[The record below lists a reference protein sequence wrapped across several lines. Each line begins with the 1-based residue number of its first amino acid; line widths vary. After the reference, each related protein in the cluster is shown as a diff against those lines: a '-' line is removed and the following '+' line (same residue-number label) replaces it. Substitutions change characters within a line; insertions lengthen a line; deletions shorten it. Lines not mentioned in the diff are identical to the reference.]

1 MTTKL
6 SERLRGFALDAS
18 RHLRPQLVDQL
29 RELVA
34 QAEAQEKLAYFEGRV
49 KPSSD
54 DPEAQAG
61 ELSDDEIKDAFQR
74 QLDEAHEC
82 LMGIKSDNVLLKA
95 AVNVNLQNIAA
106 LVRAHL
112 KPSQAIG
119 EQTPV
124 VRYSITHAAGILPPW
139 GIEHTQLRFNSRG
152 EAAAVCNELN
162 NRSPVS
168 PEARD
173 RAIEALATTQ
183 HLWMCEDEGMVSGQP
198 TARDYRRARE
208 KVDQALSALRGEPGA
223 KP

>member
-173 RAIEALATTQ
+173 RAIEAGNALVAYL
-183 HLWMCEDEGMVSGQP
+183 HEASDMAVIGPKPSDDWHKGKHRVIE
-198 TARDYRRARE
+198 AW
-208 KVDQALSALRGEPGA
+208 DQALSALR
-223 KP
+223 K